1 MDRSLSAVSLWPG
14 GLYDCF
20 YGIGS
25 ENLRGSSIF
34 SSALSG
40 KENEK

>member
-1 MDRSLSAVSLWPG
+1 MIVLTVLA
-14 GLYDCF
+14 
-20 YGIGS
+20 S
-25 ENLRGSSIF
+25 ENPDGSSIF

>member
-1 MDRSLSAVSLWPG
+1 MIVFTVLASQ
-14 GLYDCF
+14 
-20 YGIGS
+20 
-25 ENLRGSSIF
+25 NLDGSSII